1 METAVEAFRFVHGYV
16 IIFEFKIFATNRFR
30 AVHDFGKKWYQN
42 QECGK
47 ANYFPCRPTVYDMS
61 YPNLFQAL
69 ARNGKEESQR
79 IEKFFSELEKWVG
92 GAFYDGRQV
101 YIYSYDESII
111 WFVIKW
117 LLNDQ
122 DLDGSSID
130 TNNQKTWMT
139 YLQAL

>member
-1 METAVEAFRFVHGYV
+1 M
-16 IIFEFKIFATNRFR
+16 
-30 AVHDFGKKWYQN
+30 
-42 QECGK
+42 
-47 ANYFPCRPTVYDMS
+47 VYDMS

-69 ARNGKEESQR
+69 ARNSKAESQR
-79 IEKFFSELEKWVG
+79 IEKFFSELEKWAG
-92 GAFYDGRQV
+92 GAFYDGRQI

-117 LLNDQ
+117 LVNDQ

-139 YLQAL
+139 NLQAL